1 MEVESIDDLV
11 FKVGDWLCGGHR
23 ARHSKYFAHGSG
35 ADFSIGEDAA
45 TTINLSGNLSG
56 IARLSPHFD
65 GDGAICLQVRDAGQS
80 PWIMLAMA
88 RLTGVPAP
96 TPVRTA

>member
-1 MEVESIDDLV
+1 M
-11 FKVGDWLCGGHR
+11 
-23 ARHSKYFAHGSG
+23 RHFKYFAHGSG
-35 ADFSIGEDAA
+35 ANFSIRENAV
-45 TTINLSGNLSG
+45 TTINPSGNLSG
-56 IARLSPHFD
+56 IARLAPHFD
-65 GDGAICLQVRDAGQS
+65 GDDAICLQVRDAGQS